1 MRLPSFRRIFKQDYE
16 EEYQSLV
23 DRLSVSLNYG
33 IEVLY
38 DALNNNL
45 TFQDNFN
52 ASTNVVTVN
61 LNADG
66 TPKNRT
72 TYTLNRNNLQATG
85 TLVLRANNLTNSGV
99 YPTGGIFITFQ
110 QVSANEI
117 QIDHVT
123 GLPADNN
130 IELSIVTIG

>member
-16 EEYQSLV
+16 EEYHSLV

-52 ASTNVVTVN
+52 SSINTVTVN

-72 TYTLNRNNLQATG
+72 TYTLNRSNLQASG
-85 TLVLRANNLTNSGV
+85 TMVVRANNLTNSTV

-110 QVSANEI
+110 QVSPTEI
-117 QIDHVT
+117 QIDHVS

-130 IELSIVTIG
+130 YQLRIVTFG